1 MDLTTNY
8 LGMTLK
14 NPLVPSASPLSLSL
28 EMARLMED
36 SGAGAI
42 IMYSLFEEAVT
53 RENAA
58 MERFL
63 QEVKEATAEPGG
75 KPIEPIEPI
84 DFPGELD
91 RYLEQVAALKAT
103 LEIPIIASLNCV
115 RGGNWMNHAAEIAD
129 AGADALEL
137 NIYFLAGDI
146 GEPGARVEQRYVDLL
161 RELKKRVSIPVNMK
175 LTPSFSSVGN
185 MVKQLEAAGAG
196 GVSLFNRYYQPD
208 IDIDQLRL
216 SKHLRPS
223 NSGEVLL
230 PMMWMALLYG
240 RTSLSLGATSGVHE
254 VEDVVKLLLAGAD
267 VVHLCSLL
275 MEKGPQQL
283 KLLLGGLEQW
293 MKRQGFESISDVRGR
308 LSQLNVDDPAGF
320 ERCNYLQVLESFDPG
335 GNP

>member
-1 MDLTTNY
+1 MDLATNY

-14 NPLVPSASPLSLSL
+14 NPLVPSASPLSRSL

-63 QEVKEATAEPGG
+63 HGADGG
-75 KPIEPIEPI
+75 TRDPDDDFGKAM

-103 LEIPIIASLNCV
+103 LEIPVIASLNCV
-115 RGGNWMNHAAEIAD
+115 RGGGWLNHATEIAD

-146 GEPGARVEQRYVDLL
+146 DEPGAGVEQRYVDLL
-161 RELKKRVSIPVNMK
+161 RELKKHVGIPVNMK

-185 MVKQLEAAGAG
+185 MVKQLEAAGAS

-208 IDIDQLRL
+208 IDIDELRL
-216 SKHLRPS
+216 SPRLRPS
-223 NSGEVLL
+223 SSGEVLL

-254 VEDVVKLLLAGAD
+254 VEDVIKLLLAGAD

-293 MKRQGFESISDVRGR
+293 MKRQGFETISDVRGR
-308 LSQLNVDDPAGF
+308 LSQLNVDDPASL
-320 ERCNYLQVLESFDPG
+320 ERCNYLKVLESFNPG
-335 GNP
+335 DSP

>member
-14 NPLVPSASPLSLSL
+14 NPLVPSASPLSRSL
-28 EMARLMED
+28 ETARLMED

-63 QEVKEATAEPGG
+63 HGVTEGTEVPGDKSGEPM
-75 KPIEPIEPI
+75 

-103 LEIPIIASLNCV
+103 LEIPVIASLNCV
-115 RGGNWMNHAAEIAD
+115 RGGGWMNHATEIAD

-137 NIYFLAGDI
+137 NVYFLAGDI
-146 GEPGARVEQRYVDLL
+146 GKPGASVEQRYVDVL
-161 RELKKRVSIPVNMK
+161 RELNKRVSIPVNMK

-185 MVKQLEAAGAG
+185 MVKQLEAAGAA

-208 IDIDQLRL
+208 IDIDKLRL

-223 NSGEVLL
+223 TSGEVLL

-283 KLLLGGLEQW
+283 RPLLGELELW

-308 LSQLNVDDPAGF
+308 LSQLNVNDPAGF
-320 ERCNYLQVLESFDPG
+320 ERCNYLRVLESFNSGDSP
-335 GNP
+335 

>member
-1 MDLTTNY
+1 MDLSTNY

-14 NPLVPSASPLSLSL
+14 NPLVPSASPLSRSL

-36 SGAGAI
+36 SGAAAI

-53 RENAA
+53 RENNA
-58 MERFL
+58 MERAL
-63 QEVKEATAEPGG
+63 RQSDGEDPDAEGGTAEPM
-75 KPIEPIEPI
+75 

-103 LEIPIIASLNCV
+103 LEIPVIASLNCV
-115 RGGNWMNHAAEIAD
+115 RSGNWLSHATEIED

-146 GEPGARVEQRYVDLL
+146 SEPGTRVEKRYVDLL
-161 RELKKRVSIPVNMK
+161 KALKKCVSIPVNVK

-196 GVSLFNRYYQPD
+196 GVALFNRYYQPD
-208 IDIDQLRL
+208 IDTEKMRL
-216 SKHLRPS
+216 SAHLRPS

-240 RTSLSLGATSGVHE
+240 RTRLSLGATSGVHE

-275 MEKGPQQL
+275 MEKGPRQL
-283 KLLLGGLEQW
+283 NLLLGGARAMDETAGV
-293 MKRQGFESISDVRGR
+293 RIHFRCQGPAEPDERGR
-308 LSQLNVDDPAGF
+308 SRQFGTLQLSPGAGK
-320 ERCNYLQVLESFDPG
+320 LQSG
-335 GNP
+335 Q

>member
-1 MDLTTNY
+1 MDLATNY

-14 NPLVPSASPLSLSL
+14 NPLVPSSSPLSRSL

-42 IMYSLFEEAVT
+42 IMHSLFEEAVT

-63 QEVKEATAEPGG
+63 HGADGG
-75 KPIEPIEPI
+75 TQDPDDDFGKAM

-103 LEIPIIASLNCV
+103 LEIPVIASLNCV
-115 RGGNWMNHAAEIAD
+115 RGGGWLNHATEIAD

-161 RELKKRVSIPVNMK
+161 RELKKRVGIPVNMK

-185 MVKQLEAAGAG
+185 MVKQLEAAGAS

-208 IDIDQLRL
+208 IDIDKLRM
-216 SKHLRPS
+216 STHLRPS
-223 NSGEVLL
+223 SSGEVLL

-240 RTSLSLGATSGVHE
+240 RTNLSLGATSGVHE
-254 VEDVVKLLLAGAD
+254 VEDVIKLLLAGAD

-293 MKRQGFESISDVRGR
+293 MKRQDFESISDVRGR
-308 LSQLNVDDPAGF
+308 LSQLNVDDPASL
-320 ERCNYLQVLESFDPG
+320 ERCNYLKVLESFNPG
-335 GNP
+335 DSP